1 MNEQGGPN
9 WVDNFVDSPIIVNS
23 TGKEYYKQP
32 MYYVISHFSKLLK
45 PDSVRIKTVEEGN
58 DKVQTVA
65 FVTPQNATVLIALNK
80 NDKDYL
86 KSLCEI
92 HNVNTINNSI
102 SGSLI
107 CPLIDLTLIIVFTL

>member
-58 DKVQTVA
+58 DKIQTLA

-80 NDKDYL
+80 NDKDYDISVVDT
-86 KSLCEI
+86 KSEI
-92 HNVNTINNSI
+92 KFRNNVPAHSI
-102 SGSLI
+102 QSY
-107 CPLIDLTLIIVFTL
+107 VWY